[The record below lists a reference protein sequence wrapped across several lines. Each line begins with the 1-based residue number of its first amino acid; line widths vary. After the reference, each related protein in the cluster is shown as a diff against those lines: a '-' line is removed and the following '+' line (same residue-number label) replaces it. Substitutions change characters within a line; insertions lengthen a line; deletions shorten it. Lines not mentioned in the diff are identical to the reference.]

1 MEESGSAIGFLENK
15 TILITGSTGFLAKIL
30 LEKILRIQP
39 NVKKLYL
46 LLRATDE
53 TTAMQRFCN
62 EVMRKDLF
70 KVLKEKWGAN
80 LDSFI
85 SEKVSVVA
93 SDISVSDM
101 GLKGSTL
108 VEEIK
113 HNVQIIINLA
123 ATTNFNE
130 RYDVALGTN
139 TLGAKHVVNFAKQC
153 PNFKLLVHVSTAYI
167 SGEKEGFILETPH
180 KLGESLNGTEGLNIE
195 IEQRII
201 EQRLKQLKA
210 NGASEKD
217 VTIAMKDLG
226 IQRANEYGW
235 PNTYVFTKAMGEMLI
250 NDLKHNLP
258 LIIIRPTIVTSTYKE
273 PFSGWIEGTR
283 TIDSLIVGYA
293 KGKLTF
299 IPCDTNSII
308 DMIPADMVV
317 NTIIATMVRHKF
329 QPPYQ
334 TRIYHIGS
342 SMRNPIKIG
351 DLQRF
356 ICQYFIEK
364 PWINGDGNATKVKKI
379 TIFNNMASFHRY
391 ITIRYL
397 IFLKILELVN
407 KASCH
412 SFEDKY
418 IDLKRKLNWV
428 IRQVQLYRPYLFFK
442 VRFDDTN
449 LEKLGRATQQNERN
463 RETLFF
469 DPKDINWEN
478 YFLNVHIPGLVK
490 YVLK

>member
-1 MEESGSAIGFLENK
+1 MEECGSTAIGFLENK
-15 TILITGSTGFLAKIL
+15 TILITGATGFLAKIL

-62 EVMRKDLF
+62 EVMGKDLF

-85 SEKVSVVA
+85 SEKVSVVS

-101 GLKGSTL
+101 GLKDSIL

-139 TLGAKHVVNFAKQC
+139 TLGAKHVVDFAKQC

-195 IEQRII
+195 IEQKII
-201 EQRLKQLKA
+201 EQRLKQLKD

-226 IQRANEYGW
+226 IQRANQYGW

-258 LIIIRPTIVTSTYKE
+258 LIIIRPTIITSTYKE

-308 DMIPADMVV
+308 DVIPADMVV
-317 NTIIATMVRHKF
+317 NTIIATMVMHKL
-329 QPPYQ
+329 QYRQ
-334 TRIYHIGS
+334 TIIYHVGS
-342 SMRNPIKIG
+342 STRNPMKID

-356 ICQYFIEK
+356 ICKYFTEK
-364 PWINGDGNATKVKKI
+364 PWINGDGNAIKVKKI
-379 TIFNNMASFHRY
+379 TVFNNLASFHTY
-391 ITIRYL
+391 ITIRYSF
-397 IFLKILELVN
+397 FLKVMEWVN
-407 KASCH
+407 KASFH

-418 IDLKRKLNWV
+418 IDLERKLNWV
-428 IRQVQLYRPYLFFK
+428 MRQLQFYRPYLFFK
-442 VRFDDTN
+442 ARFDDTN
-449 LEKLGRATQQNERN
+449 LEKLGRATHENETN
-463 RETLFF
+463 RDTLFF